1 MVARRVIV
9 YRCDTPLWTAISGWS
24 PVDAIRRYGLQSPG
38 VGFCGFRLGAES
50 SRGRVERH
58 RVDVENF
65 SPKLNMQSYAK
76 SLIFTTPQLKK

>member
-9 YRCDTPLWTAISGWS
+9 GRCDTPLCNVT
-24 PVDAIRRYGLQSPG
+24 G
-38 VGFCGFRLGAES
+38 VGFRGFRLSAES

-65 SPKLNMQSYAK
+65 SPKLKLQSYAK
-76 SLIFTTPQLKK
+76 SLIFTTPQLRK

>member
-24 PVDAIRRYGLQSPG
+24 SVDVIRRYGLHCPG
-38 VGFCGFRLGAES
+38 GCFRWIGLALAAVV
-50 SRGRVERH
+50 GRVERH